1 VNYQASLIELDKLKM
16 KFLLLLILLIPE
28 AYSVECQWWQS
39 KVSASDVDKHPRQQ
53 TTVRQHPR
61 AEHCRNRW
69 KDADVHIKQFSD
81 DPIIGWSHKGEV
93 FKKWDRSEVQLIL
106 EILPTLPSWTE
117 VKNYNFRRAKDSMY
131 KGNPATSELVH
142 KSIIIYDQFF
152 KEQDKKSVIVH
163 ESSHHIYKNLGPDG
177 VNEFVDLSGWKL
189 EVDKAGQVFEIPPK
203 VLLKPDSSIS
213 KEEDFSNHVE
223 EFYISP
229 ETYAKKYPKIY
240 QFLKGRLK

>member
-1 VNYQASLIELDKLKM
+1 MN
-16 KFLLLLILLIPE
+16 FFLLLILLIPE

-61 AEHCRNRW
+61 VEHCRNRW

-93 FKKWDRSEVQLIL
+93 FKKWNRSEVQLML

-131 KGNPATSELVH
+131 KGNPASSELVH

-152 KEQDKKSVIVH
+152 KEQNKKSVIVH

-177 VNEFVDLSGWKL
+177 VNDFVDLSGWKL

>member
-1 VNYQASLIELDKLKM
+1 M
-16 KFLLLLILLIPE
+16 KLLLFLILYIPS
-28 AYSVECQWWQS
+28 AYSVECQWWQI

-61 AEHCRNRW
+61 VEHCRNKW
-69 KDADVHIKQFSD
+69 KDADIYIQQFKD

-93 FKKWDRSEVQLIL
+93 FKKWSRDEIQLVL

-117 VKNYNFRRAKDSMY
+117 SRNYNFRRAKKSMY
-131 KGNPATSELVH
+131 KGNPATSELVN

-152 KEQDKKSVIVH
+152 KEQNKKSVIVH
-163 ESSHHIYKNLGPDG
+163 ESSHHIYQNLGPNG
-177 VNEFVDLSGWKL
+177 VSEFVDLSGRKL
-189 EVDKAGQVFEIPPK
+189 EVDKAGKVYEIPPK
-203 VLLKPDSSIS
+203 VLIKPDSSVS

-223 EFYISP
+223 EFYVSP
-229 ETYAKKYPKIY
+229 DSYAKKYPRIH